1 VPESYHAFSD
11 PVHDKLLGLV
21 LALGAETWVL
31 RDRLALLEEA
41 LSAQGI
47 PVTALIESL
56 ARRPERAPVVDRERR
71 AFMERFLRLLTLE
84 VKE

>member
-1 VPESYHAFSD
+1 VPETYHAFPD

-31 RDRLALLEEA
+31 RDRLTLLEEA
-41 LSAQGI
+41 LATAGI
-47 PVTALIESL
+47 PVTTLIEGL
-56 ARRPERAPVVDRERR
+56 AQRPERAPVVERERR

>member
-1 VPESYHAFSD
+1 VPEPYHAFPD

-41 LSAQGI
+41 LGAQGI

-56 ARRPERAPVVDRERR
+56 AQRPERGLVVERERQ